1 MKELDAIIKS
11 KTPLN
16 DMYKMIPEKKMKSFK
31 RFARMFGYNENK
43 LNQALEEEKKR
54 AGI

>member
-1 MKELDAIIKS
+1 MRELDSIVQS

-16 DMYKMIPEKKMKSFK
+16 DMYKMIPDKKMKSFM
-31 RFARMFGYNENK
+31 RFARMFGYNQQK
-43 LNQALEEEKKR
+43 LNKALEEEKKR